1 MPKGMQSSQSVA
13 ELFQHSRKPFKT
25 TFSLDTRAFGNPLSV
40 QLSVGN
46 KRCNRLNVDH
56 YIRNGFLLQEN
67 SSEIRTASSKVK
79 NYGDTGTPVYKCDD
93 ETKQIQL

>member
-1 MPKGMQSSQSVA
+1 MFFFSNIKLLVIFTALRGDFLCFMPKGMQSSQSVA

-56 YIRNGFLLQEN
+56 DIRNGFLLQEN
-67 SSEIRTASSKVK
+67 SSEIRT
-79 NYGDTGTPVYKCDD
+79 G
-93 ETKQIQL
+93 E